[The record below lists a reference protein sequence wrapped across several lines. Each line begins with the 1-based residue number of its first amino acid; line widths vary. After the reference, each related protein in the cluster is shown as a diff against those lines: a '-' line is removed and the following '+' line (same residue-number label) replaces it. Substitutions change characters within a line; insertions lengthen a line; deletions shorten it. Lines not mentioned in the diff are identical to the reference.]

1 MTLYVD
7 TSALIKRYVLEP
19 ESDRC
24 EAALLADPEWVSA
37 RHTEVEIRRNLALLL
52 DDEALADARSQFDRD
67 WARTHVVELDAET
80 CRVASGL
87 AEATGARTLD
97 ALHLGAAMR
106 AGGGQI
112 PLLTY
117 DLRQST
123 VARSL
128 GWAVLSP

>member
-1 MTLYVD
+1 MTLYLD
-7 TSALIKRYVLEP
+7 TSALMKRYLPEP
-19 ESDRC
+19 ESDPC

-37 RHTEVEIRRNLALLL
+37 RHTEVEIRRNLVRLL
-52 DDEALADARSQFDRD
+52 DGQALADARSQFDRD
-67 WARTHVVELDAET
+67 WARTHVVELDADT
-80 CRVASGL
+80 CSVASGL

-117 DLRQST
+117 DVRQAQ
-123 VARSL
+123 VARAL
-128 GWAVLSP
+128 GWMVLAP